1 MAQRFDERRFIPDV
15 GLTVNLQEPG
25 MEAVVNHDVKPV
37 VLKAVLPVILEVGL
51 DGCKQTFGDVLNLR
65 LDLLL
70 PGIESKLVNKVSR
83 ALHVL
88 QQRFLDL
95 LLALS

>member
-1 MAQRFDERRFIPDV
+1 MVQRFDERRFIPDV
-15 GLTVNLQEPG
+15 RLTVNLQEPST
-25 MEAVVNHDVKPV
+25 EAVVNHDVKPV
-37 VLKAVLPVILEVGL
+37 VFEAVFPVILEVGL